1 METGQLKQQVDHLL
15 QTGKYDAVKDLLLA
29 HKDTT
34 EHDNDLAMVCYLCTI
49 YEQEQ
54 AAGQRT
60 IFEKTGNMSAL
71 LERYTALK
79 FYLRRVDFD
88 VMDDMGVLYRF
99 LAQEQISSYELLRVT
114 DFSVVHKDKV
124 LQRIGAG
131 TAGDTFAVPEGRGG
145 AADGDYHIAAD
156 GSSITT
162 DTEEAGGA
170 QQICFI
176 ICTNNPVYAEECIY
190 YIRHLTVPEGMEIDI
205 LTVEDAK
212 SLTSAYNEAMQC
224 SQAKYKVYLHHDTF
238 IINPYF
244 IRDCL
249 EIFAQDERIGMLGNV
264 GVKSMPPS
272 GVMWDADRYGMLYEQ
287 HIYETELLAN
297 AMDSDAPYLE
307 AEAIDGFLMVTQY
320 DVPWREDLFDRWDFY
335 DCSQSMEFIRHGYKV
350 VVPNMKAPWCVHDC
364 GFINLKNYDAEKEK
378 FIAEYRKD
386 IRQ

>member
-1 METGQLKQQVDHLL
+1 MDTRQLRQQVDHLL
-15 QTGKYDAVKDLLLA
+15 QTGKYDEIKSLLLA
-29 HKDTT
+29 YKDTT

-60 IFEKTGNMSAL
+60 IFEKTGSTAAL

-79 FYLRRVDFD
+79 FFLRRIDFD
-88 VMDDMGVLYRF
+88 VMDDMGMFYRF
-99 LAQEQISSYELLRVT
+99 LSEKQISSYELLRVI
-114 DFSVVHKDKV
+114 DFCVVHKDKV
-124 LQRIGAG
+124 LQKIGAG
-131 TAGDTFAVPEGRGG
+131 TVEET
-145 AADGDYHIAAD
+145 AADTAD
-156 GSSITT
+156 AGSTAGGGTI
-162 DTEEAGGA
+162 TEEAGA
-170 QQICFI
+170 DAARQVCFI

-190 YIRHLTVPEGMEIDI
+190 YIRHLIVPEGMEIDI
-205 LTVEDAK
+205 LTVEDAR

-264 GVKSMPPS
+264 GVQSMPRS

-287 HIYETELLAN
+287 HIYETALLAN
-297 AMDSDAPYLE
+297 ATGSEAPYLE
-307 AEAIDGFLMVTQY
+307 AEAIDGFLMATQH
-320 DVPWREDLFDRWDFY
+320 DVAWREDLFDKWDFY
-335 DCSQSMEFIRHGYKV
+335 DCSQSMEFIRRGYKV

-364 GFINLKNYDAEKEK
+364 GFINLKSYDAEKEK
-378 FIAEYRKD
+378 YIEEYFT
-386 IRQ
+386 

>member
-1 METGQLKQQVDHLL
+1 MDTRQLRQQVDHLL
-15 QTGKYDAVKDLLLA
+15 QTGKYDAVKGLLLA

-34 EHDNDLAMVCYLCTI
+34 EHDNDLAMACYLCTI

-60 IFEKTGNMSAL
+60 IFEKAGSMAAL

-79 FYLRRVDFD
+79 FYLRRIDFD
-88 VMDDMGVLYRF
+88 VMDDMGMFYQF
-99 LAQEQISSYELLRVT
+99 LSERQVTSYELLRVI
-114 DFSVVHKDKV
+114 DFSVVHKEKV

-131 TAGDTFAVPEGRGG
+131 TAGEMG
-145 AADGDYHIAAD
+145 ADDGTVTENTEAEAAR
-156 GSSITT
+156 
-162 DTEEAGGA
+162 
-170 QQICFI
+170 QFCFI
-176 ICTNNPVYAEECIY
+176 ICTNDPIYAEECIY
-190 YIRHLTVPEGMEIDI
+190 YIRHLIVPAGMEIDI

-212 SLTSAYNEAMQC
+212 SLTSAYNEAMEC

-249 EIFAQDERIGMLGNV
+249 AVFAQDERIGMLGNV
-264 GVKSMPPS
+264 GVQSMPRS

-297 AMDSDAPYLE
+297 PIGGDAPYLE

-335 DCSQSMEFIRHGYKV
+335 DCSQSMEFIRRGYKV
-350 VVPNMKAPWCVHDC
+350 VVPNLKAPWCVHDC
-364 GFINLKNYDAEKEK
+364 GFINLQSYDAEREKYVKEYLTERGS
-378 FIAEYRKD
+378 AAR
-386 IRQ
+386 